1 VSGLVEIVG
10 LAARS
15 PGVPSALAAARDG
28 IDSLLRDRG
37 LRLTTP
43 ESTAESLRRGA
54 LASAQLAGS
63 VTACESEGRFDGVT
77 EGTLRLYGELLGL
90 VPVVRRA
97 PLQALARM
105 HALVAVDESP
115 DRRGRPRADLESL
128 ARLHEAAALATT
140 QADVPA
146 LALAACV
153 HAEIA
158 VLAPFET
165 GNMRIARALER
176 LVLVAR
182 GVDPGSL
189 TVPEAG
195 HAAAADAYRA
205 ALQAYGAGGHEGTRI
220 WLLYAAQALHGGVAA
235 SPLADTS

>member
-1 VSGLVEIVG
+1 VAAAVAA
-10 LAARS
+10 AARS

-37 LRLTTP
+37 LRRTTP
-43 ESTAESLRRGA
+43 ELTAESLRRGA
-54 LASAQLAGS
+54 LASARLARASTDGE
-63 VTACESEGRFDGVT
+63 TPDRFDAVT

-105 HALVAVDESP
+105 HALVAVDEP
-115 DRRGRPRADLESL
+115 PERRGRPRGSPDSVP
-128 ARLHEAAALATT
+128 RLHEAAALMTT

-146 LALAACV
+146 LALAACA

-158 VLAPFET
+158 VIAPFET
-165 GNMRIARALER
+165 GSMRIGRALER
-176 LVLVAR
+176 LLLVAR

-195 HAAAADAYRA
+195 HAASAEGYRA
-205 ALQAYGAGGHEGTRI
+205 ALQAYGTGGPDGKRI
-220 WLLYAAQALHGGVAA
+220 WLLHAAQALNEAAAA
-235 SPLADTS
+235 SPVAD